1 MSAALKQRFGRS
13 LKLRSVSAGGCNA
26 CELEV
31 NALTNVNF
39 DIGRYGIDIV
49 ASPRHADGLVL
60 TGPISR
66 NMAPALQLC
75 WDGMPEPKLVI
86 AVGACAISGSPFE
99 DGDALDRRFLERFKP
114 YAVRARLP
122 GPSADLHQRHPRP
135 AGHRELSKSAHMCRG
150 PPMSE
155 TINPAH
161 HVKPFVYES
170 LTTKALH
177 FSISE
182 IQSRMDLRDPYALDL
197 EYTQTMMGFLL
208 FLPQPQ
214 RIAMIGLGGGSLAKF
229 CHRYLPRTYVQVVE
243 INPHVIALREH
254 FHVPPDDE
262 RFQVI
267 HGDGVHF
274 VRYRAT
280 RPDVLMVDGFD
291 SNGLPARLSS
301 QRFYDDCH
309 EMLQPGGVHGR
320 EPALRPPPVPRH
332 LDRIQCSF
340 GGAVLVVDDSELS
353 NSIVFACKGTA
364 LDAARAGVVRRPK
377 GLDRA
382 ACEQL
387 LGAFAR
393 VNRALR
399 DRDEA

>member
-1 MSAALKQRFGRS
+1 
-13 LKLRSVSAGGCNA
+13 
-26 CELEV
+26 
-31 NALTNVNF
+31 
-39 DIGRYGIDIV
+39 
-49 ASPRHADGLVL
+49 
-60 TGPISR
+60 
-66 NMAPALQLC
+66 
-75 WDGMPEPKLVI
+75 
-86 AVGACAISGSPFE
+86 
-99 DGDALDRRFLERFKP
+99 
-114 YAVRARLP
+114 
-122 GPSADLHQRHPRP
+122 
-135 AGHRELSKSAHMCRG
+135 
-150 PPMSE
+150 MSE

-208 FLPQPQ
+208 FLPQPR

-229 CHRYLPRTYVQVVE
+229 CHRYLPQTYVQVVE
-243 INPHVIALREH
+243 INPHVIALRNH

-309 EMLQPGGVHGR
+309 ELLQPGGIMVANLHYGHR
-320 EPALRPPPVPRH
+320 QYHRH

-340 GGAVLVVDDSELS
+340 GGAVLVADDSELS

-364 LDAARAGVVRRPK
+364 LDSARAGVVRRPK
-377 GLDRA
+377 GLDHA
-382 ACEQL
+382 GCERL

-399 DRDEA
+399 DRDEL